1 MELVMKLHVF
11 CKANEIPYKIKY
23 LSDAICWSQAPEKLK
38 DLIKQ
43 RKRWHIGLFQSMKKY
58 KELFANTKYG
68 LISFISFLYF
78 LLYELLSPIIE
89 LIGIITIIVSYF
101 VNLINLPFMILFLI
115 LYALFGAILSFT
127 IFLARIYVE
136 ENKTTFKD
144 VLEHDVDEMDLG
156 KIVVVADNG
165 MNTQE
170 NKYLL
175 VNKGNGYIVSRLRL
189 AINLGNI
196 VNGIANNEKNGCL
209 ISFSLSFILL
219 NVSVSKRT

>member
-144 VLEHDVDEMDLG
+144 VVKAISICFFEIAV
-156 KIVVVADNG
+156 
-165 MNTQE
+165 
-170 NKYLL
+170 
-175 VNKGNGYIVSRLRL
+175 LRQIMSIARMT
-189 AINLGNI
+189 AII
-196 VNGIANNEKNGCL
+196 TYRKRKNQWGE
-209 ISFSLSFILL
+209 ITRMKQHINS
-219 NVSVSKRT
+219 